1 MKVGIDRIYNYFQPE
16 QKLQKQLAINITVQG
31 SKSLSQPNSDK
42 KMVLSSWKHA
52 SKYGFNSLQCIVKH
66 FYV

>member
-1 MKVGIDRIYNYFQPE
+1 MKVGINRIYNYFPLE

-31 SKSLSQPNSDK
+31 SKTLSQPNCDK
-42 KMVLSSWKHA
+42 KCFLRPKKKA
-52 SKYGFNSLQCIVKH
+52 SRYGFNSLQCVMRR